1 MSQAMSENFTRR
13 NHHIPQKY
21 QLGFADA
28 SDRVHLYDRKRAA
41 YVYGRPK
48 NIGFENNFYTTV
60 TKLGERSDGVEKLLA
75 HVEGKTWPLLDK
87 LVNGIGLSD
96 SERSTV
102 AFFVA
107 LMKTRT
113 TTFDAFTKSFTDVV
127 AKSVLHLFNPDQET
141 MQRRYEEVTGK
152 TLSSE
157 QAAEV
162 FQALQEQKFDVVP
175 PRQSVIKSMLDIA
188 AKLERHLVAME
199 WEVHFAPTDC
209 KFITCDNPFITIP
222 PPHLDIDI
230 QGFGPLTP
238 GVMNLMPIDSH
249 TALFMRRG
257 SRRQIIFKNASR
269 SLIREVNIMIVAAS
283 DRLIIACDEP
293 QLRKLVAKCK
303 PSEWINTFETVPV
316 SPPWLAERFK
326 RNTPKP

>member
-1 MSQAMSENFTRR
+1 MSENFTRR

-28 SDRVHLYDRKRAA
+28 SERVHLYDRKRGA

-48 NIGFENNFYTTV
+48 NIGFENDFYTTV
-60 TKLGERSDGVEKLLA
+60 TKSGERIDEVEKLLA
-75 HVEGKTWPLLDK
+75 QVEGKTWPLLDK
-87 LVNGIGLSD
+87 LANKIDLSGI
-96 SERSTV
+96 ERSTV

-113 TTFDAFTKSFTDVV
+113 TTFDAFSKSMTDVI
-127 AKSVLHLFNPDQET
+127 AKSMLHLFNPDQET
-141 MQRRYEEVTGK
+141 MQRRYKEMTGQ
-152 TLSSE
+152 TLSQE
-157 QAAEV
+157 RAAEMY
-162 FQALQEQKFDVVP
+162 QALQEQKFNVVP
-175 PRQSVIKSMLDIA
+175 PRQNVIKSMLDVA
-188 AKLERHLVAME
+188 AGLERGLVAME
-199 WEVHFAPTDC
+199 WEVYSAPSDC

-222 PPHLDIDI
+222 PPDLDTEI

-238 GVMNLMPIDSH
+238 GVMNLIPIDSR

-257 SRRQIIFKNASR
+257 SRRQVTFKRANR
-269 SLIREVNIMIVAAS
+269 SLIREVNIMIVSAS

-303 PSEWINTFETVPV
+303 PAEWVNSFETIPV
-316 SPPWLAERFK
+316 SPPWLADRFK
-326 RNTPKP
+326 KDTHKP